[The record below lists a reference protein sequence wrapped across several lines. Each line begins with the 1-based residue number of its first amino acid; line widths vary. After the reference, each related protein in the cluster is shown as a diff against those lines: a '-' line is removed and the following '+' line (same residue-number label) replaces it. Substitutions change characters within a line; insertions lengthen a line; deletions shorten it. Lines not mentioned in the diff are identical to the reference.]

1 MRSDLRAIPSASLQA
16 SSPASWFALFWALL
30 LAGLLASCGG
40 GGDSAPTPTTPVEPE
55 EPIIETVGPGQFKSV
70 AAINTVTTAQ
80 ISDAIRTAGNRA
92 PVVTPRYAV
101 NTYRL
106 EYLTLDAG
114 AKEVQA
120 SALISV
126 PVKAAGAKS
135 PVLSYQHGT
144 LFRNAETPSNHATAD
159 EPAVI
164 MASLGYIV
172 VAADYVG
179 YGVSQG
185 KPHPYLLSAPSA
197 SAVLDLLTAAK
208 YWRQKNKVLDNKQL
222 FLVGYSEGGY
232 VTMAAHRAL
241 QAGNHAQKGQL
252 LTVVPG
258 AGPYQLQATL
268 DALLALVRSDN
279 PLVAALLNPGV
290 LKNLGSSLRREIRDQ
305 LLKKALPSDA
315 DVVFD
320 PTFIDNY
327 LADDNAAIERV
338 SNVHD
343 WKPEVPTRLFHG
355 RDDRTVPYASS
366 VVTLAAMQA
375 KGAGTN
381 ATLTDCSGVTPTG
394 HLECVVPYWGFML
407 NHLAGFAKDL

>member
-1 MRSDLRAIPSASLQA
+1 MRSYPRPAISTGPSPS
-16 SSPASWFALFWALL
+16 SWFALLLALL
-30 LAGLLASCGG
+30 LNLLLAACGG
-40 GGDSAPTPTTPVEPE
+40 GGSDSTPTTPVTPVEPE
-55 EPIIETVGPGQFKSV
+55 EPIIETVGPGQFK
-70 AAINTVTTAQ
+70 AVTTLNTISITQ
-80 ISDAIRTAGNRA
+80 ISDAIRTAGTRA

-106 EYLTLDAG
+106 EYLTLDG
-114 AKEVQA
+114 SAKEVQA

-126 PVKAAGAKS
+126 PVKASGAKS

-144 LFRNAETPSNHATAD
+144 LFRNIEAPSNHATAD

-179 YGVSQG
+179 YGVSKG
-185 KPHPYLLSAPSA
+185 KAHPYLLSAPSA

-241 QAGNHAQKGQL
+241 QASNHLQKSQL

-258 AGPYQLQATL
+258 AGPYQLEATL
-268 DALLALVRSDN
+268 DALLRLVRNDN

-290 LKNLGSSLRREIRDQ
+290 LKNLGSGLRREIRDQ
-305 LLKKALPSDA
+305 LLKKALPEDSDI
-315 DVVFD
+315 VFD

-327 LADDNAAIERV
+327 LADDSAAIERV

-343 WKPEVPTRLFHG
+343 WKPELPVRLFHG

-375 KGAGTN
+375 KGAGAN
-381 ATLTDCSGVTPTG
+381 VTLTDCTGVTPAG
-394 HLECVVPYWGFML
+394 HLDTGNRP
-407 NHLAGFAKDL
+407 K

>member
-1 MRSDLRAIPSASLQA
+1 MRPALPPPRSTACATPLRWSWVLAIWLS
-16 SSPASWFALFWALL
+16 LL
-30 LAGLLASCGG
+30 LAACGG
-40 GGDSAPTPTTPVEPE
+40 GGSDPAPVEPE

-70 AAINTVTTAQ
+70 TALGNLSTTQ
-80 ISDAIRTAGNRA
+80 IGDAIRNAGTRA
-92 PVVTPRYAV
+92 PAVTPRYAV

-106 EYLTLDAG
+106 EYLTLDGNAR
-114 AKEVQA
+114 EVRA
-120 SALISV
+120 SALVSV
-126 PVKAAGAKS
+126 PVKGAGARS

-144 LFRNAETPSNHATAD
+144 LFRNAEAPSNHATAD
-159 EPAVI
+159 EPAVV

-172 VAADYVG
+172 LAADYVG

-185 KPHPYLLSAPSA
+185 KSHPYLLSAPSA

-241 QAGNHAQKGQL
+241 QAGTHAQKAQL
-252 LTVVPG
+252 VTVVPG
-258 AGPYQLQATL
+258 AGPYQLETTL
-268 DALLALVRSDN
+268 DALLKLVRDDN
-279 PLVAALLNPGV
+279 PLVAALLNPGL
-290 LKNLGSSLRREIRDQ
+290 LKNLGSALRREIRDQ
-305 LLKKALPSDA
+305 LLKKALPGDT
-315 DVVFD
+315 DIVFD

-327 LADDNAAIERV
+327 LADDSAAIERM

-343 WKPEVPTRLFHG
+343 WKPELPVRLYHG

-375 KGAGTN
+375 RGAGGLV
-381 ATLTDCSGVTPTG
+381 TLTDCTAVPAG
-394 HLECVVPYWGFML
+394 HLDCVVPYWSFML
-407 NHLAGFAKDL
+407 NHLAGSAHDL

>member
-1 MRSDLRAIPSASLQA
+1 MLRR
-16 SSPASWFALFWALL
+16 ALSCLNPMPWLLTLL
-30 LAGLLASCGG
+30 LSLSLGACGG
-40 GGDSAPTPTTPVEPE
+40 GGGSTPVPVEPE
-55 EPIIETVGPGQFKSV
+55 EPVIETVGPGQFK
-70 AAINTVTTAQ
+70 AVTALGSISSTQ
-80 ISDAIRTAGNRA
+80 IGDAIRGAGTRA
-92 PVVTPRYAV
+92 PVVTPVYAV

-114 AKEVQA
+114 AKQIQA
-120 SALISV
+120 SALIGV
-126 PVKAAGAKS
+126 PVKASGAKS

-144 LFRNAETPSNHATAD
+144 LFRNAEAPSNHATAD

-179 YGVSQG
+179 YGTSKGQ
-185 KPHPYLLSAPSA
+185 PHPYLLSAPSA

-241 QAGNHAQKGQL
+241 QAGTHAQKAQL

-258 AGPYQLQATL
+258 AGPYQLEATL
-268 DALLALVRSDN
+268 DALLHLVRDDN
-279 PLVAALLNPGV
+279 PLAAALLNPGV
-290 LKNLGSSLRREIRDQ
+290 LKNLGGALRREIRDQ
-305 LLKKALPSDA
+305 LLKKALPSDS
-315 DVVFD
+315 DIVFD

-327 LADDNAAIERV
+327 LADDSTAIERV

-343 WKPEVPTRLFHG
+343 WKPDLPVRLFHG

-366 VVTLAAMQA
+366 AVTLAAMQA
-375 KGAGTN
+375 RGAGGTV
-381 ATLTDCSGVTPTG
+381 TLTDCSGVTPAG
-394 HLECVVPYWGFML
+394 HLECVVPYWAFML
-407 NHLAGFAKDL
+407 NHLAGFARDL

>member
-1 MRSDLRAIPSASLQA
+1 MRSHLR
-16 SSPASWFALFWALL
+16 PAPAHDALFALL
-30 LAGLLASCGG
+30 LALVLSALLAACGG
-40 GGDSAPTPTTPVEPE
+40 GGSDSTPSTPVEPD
-55 EPIIETVGPGQFKSV
+55 EPIIETVGPGQFKS
-70 AAINTVTTAQ
+70 ATALNTLSVTQ
-80 ISDAIRTAGNRA
+80 IGDVIRSAGTRA

-106 EYLTLDAG
+106 EYLTLDVSAR
-114 AKEVQA
+114 EVQA

-126 PVKAAGAKS
+126 PVKASGAKS

-144 LFRNAETPSNHATAD
+144 IFRDIEAPSNHATAD
-159 EPAVI
+159 EPAVV

-179 YGVSQG
+179 YGVSKG
-185 KPHPYLLSAPSA
+185 KPHPYLMSAPSA

-208 YWRQKNKVLDNKQL
+208 YWRQKNRVLDNKQL
-222 FLVGYSEGGY
+222 FLAGYSEGGY

-241 QAGNHAQKGQL
+241 QAGSHAQKGQL

-268 DALLALVRSDN
+268 DALLRLVANDN
-279 PLVAALLNPGV
+279 PLVAVLLSPGV
-290 LKNLGSSLRREIRDQ
+290 LKNLSTSLRREIREQ
-305 LLKKALPSDA
+305 LLKKALPEDSDI
-315 DVVFD
+315 VFD

-327 LADDNAAIERV
+327 LSDDDAAIERV

-343 WKPEVPTRLFHG
+343 WKPEVPVRLFHG

-366 VVTLAAMQA
+366 VVTLAAMLA

-381 ATLTDCSGVTPTG
+381 VTLTDCTAVPAG
-394 HLECVVPYWGFML
+394 HLDCVVPYFGFML
-407 NHLAGFAKDL
+407 NHLAGYAKDL

>member
-1 MRSDLRAIPSASLQA
+1 MR
-16 SSPASWFALFWALL
+16 PAARPLPLACRPFTTLPQLLLPLLLALL
-30 LAGLLASCGG
+30 LAACGG
-40 GGDSAPTPTTPVEPE
+40 GGGSTPAPEEPE
-55 EPIIETVGPGQFKSV
+55 EPIIETVGPGQFKAVSALGSV
-70 AAINTVTTAQ
+70 SSAQ
-80 ISDAIRTAGNRA
+80 IGEAIRNAGTRA

-106 EYLTLDAG
+106 DYLTLDAS
-114 AKEVQA
+114 KREILA

-126 PVKAAGAKS
+126 PVKAAGARS
-135 PVLSYQHGT
+135 PVISYQHGT
-144 LFRNAETPSNHATAD
+144 LFRDAEAPSNHATAD

-179 YGVSQG
+179 YGVSKG
-185 KPHPYLLSAPSA
+185 AAHPYLLSAPSA

-241 QAGNHAQKGQL
+241 QAGTHVQKAQL
-252 LTVVPG
+252 VTVVPG
-258 AGPYQLQATL
+258 AGPYQLQTTL
-268 DALLALVRSDN
+268 DALLRLVRDDN
-279 PLVAALLNPGV
+279 PLAAALLNPGT
-290 LKNLGSSLRREIRDQ
+290 LKNLSTSLRREIRDQ

-327 LADDNAAIERV
+327 LADDSAAIERV

-343 WKPEVPTRLFHG
+343 WKPELPVRLYHG

-366 VVTLAAMQA
+366 TVTLAAMQA
-375 KGAGTN
+375 RGAG
-381 ATLTDCSGVTPTG
+381 AQVTLTDCGAVPAG
-394 HLECVVPYWGFML
+394 HLECVVPYWSFML
-407 NHLAGFAKDL
+407 DHLAGFARDL